1 MGERLV
7 AALIE
12 AGLVR
17 DPADIYALKKD
28 DLVQME
34 RLADKSADNV
44 LAAIE
49 GSKQRPLSRV
59 LHALG
64 IRYVGDRTAE
74 ILAEQFGTMDALLA
88 ASPEALIE
96 TEGIGPKIGE
106 SIYEFLHAER
116 ELDIIKKLAAA
127 GVNMAQ
133 GRSVTEE
140 GPLTGT
146 TWVLTGTLSR
156 WSRSAAETRIKSL
169 GGRIADSVTKKT
181 THVVVGEA
189 PGSKLAR
196 AQQLGI
202 PILDEEA
209 FEKEAGAPS

>member
-1 MGERLV
+1 MKPR
-7 AALIE
+7 
-12 AGLVR
+12 R
-17 DPADIYALKKD
+17 
-28 DLVQME
+28 
-34 RLADKSADNV
+34 S

-49 GSKQRPLSRV
+49 VSKTRPLSRV

-88 ASPEALIE
+88 ASSEQLIE

-116 ELDIIKKLAAA
+116 ELEIIAKLKAAS
-127 GVNMAQ
+127 VNMAQ
-133 GRSVTEE
+133 GPTAVEE

-146 TWVLTGTLSR
+146 IWVLTGSLAR
-156 WSRSAAETRIKSL
+156 WPRSQAEARIKEL
-169 GGRIADSVTKKT
+169 GGRVADAVTKKT
-181 THVVVGEA
+181 THVLVGDA

-196 AQQLGI
+196 AQQLGV
-202 PILDEEA
+202 PIFDEAA
-209 FEKEAGAPS
+209 FEKEVERN